1 MSRLNQRTR
10 ILVRPFHRD
19 DICERSLKA
28 NALATQKTVQ
38 FAAIGWI
45 VTAEVCDVSIDVL
58 ILGAEGV
65 IIQTASVF
73 ERLGTG

>member
-1 MSRLNQRTR
+1 
-10 ILVRPFHRD
+10 
-19 DICERSLKA
+19 
-28 NALATQKTVQ
+28 VQ